1 MFTCLPRTNVFWS
14 KDLIGSLLKERDA
27 LAYSRTEKR
36 TLKIRKRRNNP
47 FIQIW
52 EMGTFI
58 YNNKREQNFVI
69 VP

>member
-36 TLKIRKRRNNP
+36 TLKIRKRRIILLSK
-47 FIQIW
+47 FERW
-52 EMGTFI
+52 EHSYITI
-58 YNNKREQNFVI
+58 RESKTL
-69 VP
+69 